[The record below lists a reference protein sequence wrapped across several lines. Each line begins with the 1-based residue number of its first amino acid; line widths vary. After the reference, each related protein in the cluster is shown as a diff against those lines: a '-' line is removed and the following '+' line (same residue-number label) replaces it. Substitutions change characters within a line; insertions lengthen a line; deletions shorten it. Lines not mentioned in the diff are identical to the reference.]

1 MAPGGGARNFGR
13 KGGAKNF
20 RLDLFFL
27 IPEIQCFLMFLW
39 VLGYFNFLGQRGGE
53 NFRTRREGG
62 AKNFRRVVR
71 GGAKNFRPSIFSES
85 LGKIKGHVT
94 NLKRKKGDSREL

>member
-1 MAPGGGARNFGR
+1 MFWTRRKKGGEKFWTRR

-20 RLDLFFL
+20 RLDLFFFW

-39 VLGYFNFLGQRGGE
+39 VLGYFQFLGQRGGE
-53 NFRTRREGG
+53 NFQTRREGG

-71 GGAKNFRPSIFSES
+71 GGGEKF
-85 LGKIKGHVT
+85 
-94 NLKRKKGDSREL
+94 